1 MESLWWWVSML
12 SFFESFRSWVSA
24 RCGSVHSWFSLSGK
38 PHALIK
44 RLVTENYPP
53 SMVQHWGDK
62 RSAKRWLGVLPFVI
76 LQLRGFMIEAP
87 GVQMYGKVETTT
99 TTTTTAW
106 EKQARGESLT
116 ATCWIYLTLPNYE
129 WTSDLFAVMTVS
141 TCCWHRVQQCCF
153 IWHDDHW

>member
-99 TTTTTAW
+99 TTTTAW